1 MSDFENINNAV
12 VRAAALGGPWAS
24 LNDGWQSDV
33 VGPRAWKEAIPPLW
47 SSLLESYWVLYAKL
61 YAANPGQHGQLAD
74 PKTIVPGGLT
84 AAVKE
89 LYAPITSAVQK
100 TVQQKINAIE
110 DAVNA
115 KLRTISNQIGAEIAK
130 GAQQQTYDWAWG
142 LGGLAVGVGLLWLVL
157 RGSGGR
163 GAAVGLRG
171 LEAGPDLYHRLISYL
186 TQYDERQSKG
196 KYHNRYAIGQYFQA
210 AEPLKRLSDDPQKFA
225 EALSKAFLPGFK
237 PREVLLAAI
246 ADGGTGPIKLY
257 GRVKKKSRE
266 LEADPT
272 EAEQR
277 AALTK
282 VAERAN
288 AKVKEWYEA
297 RPLRTGGP
305 PRLTADSSRKDLIAW
320 LKWNDPNGGYSD
332 ADAEREGFD
341 PLTKEDAWEQFNLIG
356 F

>member
-84 AAVKE
+84 AAVKD

-110 DAVNA
+110 DSVNA

-142 LGGLAVGVGLLWLVL
+142 LGGLTVGVGLLWLVL

-171 LEAGPDLYHRLISYL
+171 LEAGPDLYQRLISYL

-237 PREVLLAAI
+237 PREVLLTAI
-246 ADGGTGPIKLY
+246 AEGGTGPIKLY
-257 GRVKKKSRE
+257 GRKKKSRE
-266 LEADPT
+266 L
-272 EAEQR
+272 
-277 AALTK
+277 
-282 VAERAN
+282 
-288 AKVKEWYEA
+288 A
-297 RPLRTGGP
+297 REVE
-305 PRLTADSSRKDLIAW
+305 PRFTHTR
-320 LKWNDPNGGYSD
+320 
-332 ADAEREGFD
+332 R
-341 PLTKEDAWEQFNLIG
+341 
-356 F
+356 